1 MLESEIMKK
10 VLTVIFMSFLWSSL
24 FLSTLIT
31 ISYSAENLKKKYV
44 IKNCKGGQNPSSEKA
59 KYTLDISKGL
69 YSTGDNELKTKFFYK
84 ISNINNGVVTIG
96 DLQYDLSKGPNDIVN
111 LMHLLDSNMNKETHT
126 ININTGEVIEE
137 WSIKESAA
145 PDIKKAIEGA
155 IKADNLSLKEKL
167 KCEIK

>member
-1 MLESEIMKK
+1 MKK
-10 VLTVIFMSFLWSSL
+10 LLAILVLGLLWSNL
-24 FLSTLIT
+24 FPSSLIT

-44 IKNCKGGQNPSSEKA
+44 IKNCKGGKNPANAKA
-59 KYTLDISKGL
+59 KATLNISKGL
-69 YSTGDNELKTKFFYK
+69 YIIADNEIKAKFFYK
-84 ISNINNGVVTIG
+84 ISNINNGVVTVG
-96 DLQYDLSKGPNDIVN
+96 DLQYDLSKGPNDIIN
-111 LMHLLDSNMNKETHT
+111 LAHLLYSNMNKDTHT

>member
-1 MLESEIMKK
+1 MKK
-10 VLTVIFMSFLWSSL
+10 LLAIVVLGLLWSNL
-24 FLSTLIT
+24 FPSSLIT

-44 IKNCKGGQNPSSEKA
+44 IKNCKGGKNPANAKVKA
-59 KYTLDISKGL
+59 TLNISKGL
-69 YSTGDNELKTKFFYK
+69 YIIADNEIKAKFFYK

-111 LMHLLDSNMNKETHT
+111 VMHLLDSNMNKETHT

-137 WSIKESAA
+137 WSIKENAA
-145 PDIKKAIEGA
+145 PDLKKAIEES
-155 IKADNLSLKEKL
+155 IKTDNLSLKEKM